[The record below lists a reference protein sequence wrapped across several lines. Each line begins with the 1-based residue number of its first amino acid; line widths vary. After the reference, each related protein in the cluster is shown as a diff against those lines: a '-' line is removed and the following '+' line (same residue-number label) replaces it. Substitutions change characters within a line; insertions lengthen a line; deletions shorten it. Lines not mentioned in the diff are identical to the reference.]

1 MNKVKEMLSSIT
13 KQAWIIS
20 GASVLIIIIL
30 SLTVWPFSIFK
41 KEVATEEVKVTENAE
56 EKSESKDAFNA
67 ENVAKGEYKN
77 DVSSATTYV
86 QYTEEV
92 KVAVV
97 VGEAAQKIVG
107 DTLKVSCGQ
116 IAFTTTRVAGPTVLT
131 NSLKALFENKITTD
145 FLPGNI
151 IPSYHPK
158 LTLEKVLIE
167 NGVAKIYL
175 GGNFD
180 GEKEGLCGASLA
192 IAQITETAKT
202 FESVSSVEIYQ
213 GDKKIN

>member
-1 MNKVKEMLSSIT
+1 MNKVKEMLSGIT

-20 GASVLIIIIL
+20 IVSVLILVGVSI
-30 SLTVWPFSIFK
+30 TVWPFSIFK
-41 KEVATEEVKVTENAE
+41 KEVAVEENLQVEKVAE
-56 EKSESKDAFNA
+56 DTNKESFGA

-86 QYTEEV
+86 QNTEEV

-97 VGEAAQKIVG
+97 VGKEAQQIVG
-107 DTLKVSCGQ
+107 DTIKVSCGQ
-116 IAFTTTRVAGPTVLT
+116 ITHITTRVSGPAVLT

-151 IPSYHPK
+151 IPTYHPK
-158 LTLEKVLIE
+158 LTLDDVKIE

-180 GEKEGLCGASLA
+180 GEKDGLCGASLA

-202 FESVSSVEIYQ
+202 FSTVSSVEIYQ
-213 GDKKIN
+213 GGKKIN